1 METVHLN
8 SIFVNVTPGLIVMN
22 PKPPFF
28 IQKGESIFGS
38 FNLISS
44 GFIRIKMDFLSPTK
58 IIRGEA
64 GDGSITDI
72 NVSDNGLSID
82 FLCEIT
88 SGGSSSIAFFV
99 DDGTDTPWFLMTI
112 TYS

>member
-1 METVHLN
+1 M
-8 SIFVNVTPGLIVMN
+8 IVMN

-38 FNLISS
+38 
-44 GFIRIKMDFLSPTK
+44 
-58 IIRGEA
+58 
-64 GDGSITDI
+64 ITDI

-82 FLCEIT
+82 FICKIT